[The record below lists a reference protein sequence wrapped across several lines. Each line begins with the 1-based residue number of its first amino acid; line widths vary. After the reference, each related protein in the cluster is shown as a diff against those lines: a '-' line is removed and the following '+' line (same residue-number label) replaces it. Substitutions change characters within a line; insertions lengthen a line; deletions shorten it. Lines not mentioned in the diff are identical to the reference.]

1 MKKTTGII
9 EKKIDKFNYI
19 NKSAWK
25 KNTIDIWQTEEKYFI
40 FFCIVLFKFS
50 YNFCNIK
57 NFHKLVRKKIN
68 PIEQCV
74 KVMNRQFPERSKLHL
89 KIEHHWV
96 FFLFPCLLMSQF
108 IEISRGGNWEG
119 ANYIWQSCL
128 GNA

>member
-50 YNFCNIK
+50 YNFCNKELPQISKKK
-57 NFHKLVRKKIN
+57 NQ
-68 PIEQCV
+68 P
-74 KVMNRQFPERSKLHL
+74 NRTM
-89 KIEHHWV
+89 
-96 FFLFPCLLMSQF
+96 C
-108 IEISRGGNWEG
+108 
-119 ANYIWQSCL
+119 
-128 GNA
+128 